1 MTIAFRIRS
10 CGLIAA
16 LALLAGCAS
25 GGVRESERADVQR
38 ELVELQA
45 DSQIAVRAPAEL
57 AAARAAVAAID
68 EARGAEAANR
78 AAIARQRIEIARVVA
93 EQRALEDER
102 ANLQQT
108 HANLLLQ
115 AARRDARQARRELE
129 RQRLQAQIEAEQAER
144 LLREAEAARL
154 AGDQAAADAAAA
166 RAVAAQ
172 SRRIAAAQARA
183 AELAKKEAAL
193 AAAVSEAEAA
203 APAND
208 APGPAAPP
216 AAAVS
221 LTLSDRSFEAGSAT
235 LAESG
240 SERLARVVES
250 ANAAPDRGI
259 EVRARVDR
267 ASDAK
272 LVRQRAESVRAA
284 LVAAGIAANRV
295 QVTEVTG
302 RGNGVEVVLTD

>member
-1 MTIAFRIRS
+1 MTIAFRNRS

-295 QVTEVTG
+295 QVTEVAG